1 MFDVGLIVGVYSR
14 GFTLIVFG
22 ENYGVGLERKR
33 GRPTAREMYQKKDGG
48 CLARTQ
54 SCPANRIIIN
64 YDTVR
69 AREREREKRVRE
81 IKDERPS
88 LISMKKSVRERK
100 GERKREK
107 WERRDRWKRL

>member
-1 MFDVGLIVGVYSR
+1 MFDVGLIVGIYSQ

-22 ENYGVGLERKR
+22 ENYGMGFER
-33 GRPTAREMYQKKDGG
+33 GSGMEGPTAREMYQEKDGG

-69 AREREREKRVRE
+69 ARARRVR
-81 IKDERPS
+81 R
-88 LISMKKSVRERK
+88 
-100 GERKREK
+100 
-107 WERRDRWKRL
+107 